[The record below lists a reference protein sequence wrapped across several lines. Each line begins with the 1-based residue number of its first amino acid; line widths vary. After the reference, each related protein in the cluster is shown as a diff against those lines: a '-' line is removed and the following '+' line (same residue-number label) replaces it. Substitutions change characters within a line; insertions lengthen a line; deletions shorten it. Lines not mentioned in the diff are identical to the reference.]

1 MPTGRVSLMVW
12 VASSA
17 PTVPRNA
24 MSLKVASAPIASAK
38 RLNCTTFP
46 SGIARLNPPEKPQH
60 SDWMVFI
67 TERMGLFPLVDDQFI
82 ITWGEEK
89 KSGPAGACTSIRM
102 GPTEK
107 ERVGPTIKD
116 FFFLPPESDHQ
127 EKP

>member
-60 SDWMVFI
+60 SDLMGFI
-67 TERMGLFPLVDDQFI
+67 TARIGLFPLVDVPFI
-82 ITWGEEK
+82 MTWGEVLERR
-89 KSGPAGACTSIRM
+89 PACACTAIRM
-102 GPTEK
+102 GPTGK

-116 FFFLPPESDHQ
+116 VCFQSPGSDVQ
-127 EKP
+127 E